1 MHSMW
6 FSHRRYRLCLV
17 GCKIFS
23 GKENIFKCLVAF
35 QKIFWKIFSGVWLYS
50 WKCSR
55 KPIFIMFL
63 TFSHIFSASK
73 QIYHQIQQNPNSQY
87 PTKKKKKIIKSE
99 INPKSEN
106 NKTRTT
112 HATTIT
118 TRKSEIK
125 ESKRIGDEIDPEE
138 DQPRASRSVIRRDD
152 LGFDEWCDDFWVRDY
167 RWRMGS
173 TISGFMTIGVK
184 WVWRFLGSRSEE
196 WVRRRNLSLS
206 VFAHLSPCF
215 SRSLSLFGHCST
227 NELGLGFSGF
237 VGALGC
243 GLISPSPVLGC

>member
-1 MHSMW
+1 
-6 FSHRRYRLCLV
+6 
-17 GCKIFS
+17 
-23 GKENIFKCLVAF
+23 
-35 QKIFWKIFSGVWLYS
+35 
-50 WKCSR
+50 
-55 KPIFIMFL
+55 MFL
-63 TFSHIFSASK
+63 TFSCIFSASK
-73 QIYHQIQQNPNSQY
+73 QIYHQFQQNPNSSK
-87 PTKKKKKIIKSE
+87 PKFSIPNKKKFIKSK

-152 LGFDEWCDDFWVRDY
+152 LGFDEWCDDFWVRDD

-184 WVWRFLGSRSEE
+184 WV
-196 WVRRRNLSLS
+196 
-206 VFAHLSPCF
+206 
-215 SRSLSLFGHCST
+215 
-227 NELGLGFSGF
+227 
-237 VGALGC
+237 
-243 GLISPSPVLGC
+243 